1 MSIFTF
7 IKRYRDFNKLM
18 AELKNLEVSANIQRL
33 KQDRVAANSKSTLSS
48 YERKKAEYAKGK
60 AEAYENV
67 VKLFINFMKKG
78 EILKIKEKE

>member
-48 YERKKAEYAKGK
+48 YQRKTGK
-60 AEAYENV
+60 
-67 VKLFINFMKKG
+67 
-78 EILKIKEKE
+78 